1 MKFPL
6 YRTDRLQS
14 FLEKNWEHWD
24 SKRMMIQKQHD
35 GYGFYLYFAVDNNL
49 ISESLSIGSE
59 DSLLSSLKRIENNK
73 YYRISKINR
82 VLENDENN

>member
-14 FLEKNWEHWD
+14 YLEKNWEHWD

-35 GYGFYLYFAVDNNL
+35 GYGFYLYFAVDNHL
-49 ISESLSIGSE
+49 ISEELNINSE
-59 DSLLSSLKRIENNK
+59 SNLLYSLKKIENNRV
-73 YYRISKINR
+73 YKIKR
-82 VLENDENN
+82 VLEGDDNIKSN